1 MADLTVSSDVDDLM
15 DSANAAAIR
24 TSIAAVGSVTAGID
38 GATAITNIVAIS
50 QADYDD
56 IVSPD
61 PATTFLI
68 KPDP

>member
-1 MADLTVSSDVDDLM
+1 MADLVVSSDVDDML

-24 TSIAAVGSVTAGID
+24 TSIAAVGSVTAGIT

-56 IVSPD
+56 IVSPS
-61 PATTFLI
+61 ASTFYVI
-68 KPDP
+68 TD